1 MLLQSLW
8 RLCQTFLNQSVFL
21 SAQSRSNLGQRQL
34 GMVLNTPE
42 HALSHPDLSSLHLCG
57 RVRGQEHG
65 PVRESLNL
73 VRVDRG
79 RIVGRRSATQQ
90 WMPRALLGRRNPP
103 REGRLTPVRIPAYAA
118 ARRYG
123 CASEAPHRSRRP
135 GCLMR
140 TRRA

>member
-1 MLLQSLW
+1 MLLQSL
-8 RLCQTFLNQSVFL
+8 RALSQTLLNQSVFL

-42 HALSHPDLSSLHLCG
+42 HALVRPDLSSLHLCG

-65 PVRESLNL
+65 PVRESLDL

-79 RIVGRRSATQQ
+79 CIVCSRSATQE
-90 WMPRALLGRRNPP
+90 WVPRTLPGRRNPT
-103 REGRLTPVRIPAYAA
+103 REGRLTPAPIPAPAP

-123 CASEAPHRSRRP
+123 CDLKP
-135 GCLMR
+135 R
-140 TRRA
+140 TGAEGRGA